1 MKKIL
6 IVDDD
11 QLNANMYATKLTG
24 EGYEVFV
31 CLEGQSA
38 LEKIKEKF
46 DLILLDVMMPKIGGV
61 EVLKEIKQSIN
72 KNAIVIVNT
81 NLESEETK
89 KECLDNGAKE
99 YVIKVD
105 YTPLQILEK
114 VKKYLN

>member
-11 QLNANMYATKLTG
+11 QLNVNMYATKLIG
-24 EGYEVFV
+24 EGYEVVV
-31 CLEGQSA
+31 CSDGQSA

-61 EVLKEIKQSIN
+61 EVLKEIKQGVN
-72 KNAIVIVNT
+72 KGIIVIVNT

-89 KECLDNGAKE
+89 KECLNNGAKE
-99 YVIKVD
+99 YILKAD
-105 YTPLQILEK
+105 YTPLQVLEK
-114 VKKYLN
+114 IKTYLD